1 MFRFTKLA
9 LALAAFAALG
19 LASAS
24 SASAAPLVFSDRTL
38 YGAQAAPTQTN
49 INFSSATANAGY
61 QTSLTFAGV
70 TFQYVGPTAGS
81 PNPGVGVVNGFANFG
96 TADNALGVN
105 TPALAAGT
113 QTLLITL
120 PTGTTSVG
128 FDFKGSDSTQVGA
141 LSPATYTVIVNY
153 TDGTNSG
160 PLAIANPS
168 FTTFG
173 FFGFVTTD
181 KLIQSISIATNSGGA
196 PLLDNV
202 TFGPAA
208 AVEPVPEPATMVLF
222 GTGLAGVASLAR
234 RRRTQSRKT
243 DEDPAVN

>member
-1 MFRFTKLA
+1 MFRFTKFA

-19 LASAS
+19 LASAARTNAAPFVFNTRTTYDAQAPS
-24 SASAAPLVFSDRTL
+24 PQSAVNFNSAA
-38 YGAQAAPTQTN
+38 
-49 INFSSATANAGY
+49 ANNGY
-61 QTSLTFAGV
+61 AMSLTFAGV
-70 TFQYVGPTAGS
+70 TFQYVGPVAGS
-81 PNPGVGVVNGFANFG
+81 PDPGVGVVNGAAFG
-96 TADNALGVN
+96 TVDNALGVN
-105 TPALAAGT
+105 TPNLDIGT

-128 FDFKGSDSTQVGA
+128 FDFKGSNSTQVGT
-141 LSPATYTVIVNY
+141 LSPATYTVVVNY

-173 FFGFVTTD
+173 FFGFLTTD
-181 KLIQSISIATNSGGA
+181 KIIESISIATNSGGA

-222 GTGLAGVASLAR
+222 GTGIAGVASLAR
-234 RRRTQSRKT
+234 RRRLRARKT
-243 DEDPAVN
+243 DEDAAVG

>member
-1 MFRFTKLA
+1 MFRFTKFA

-19 LASAS
+19 LASA
-24 SASAAPLVFSDRTL
+24 AATNAAPVVFNTRATYD
-38 YGAQAAPTQTN
+38 AQAPSPQTN
-49 INFSSATANAGY
+49 INFNSATANNGY

-81 PNPGVGVVNGFANFG
+81 PDPGVGVVNGAAFG
-96 TADNALGVN
+96 TLDNALGVN
-105 TPALAAGT
+105 TPNLAAGT

-128 FDFKGSDSTQVGA
+128 FDFKGSNSTQVGA
-141 LSPATYTVIVNY
+141 LSPASYTVVVNY

-168 FTTFG
+168 FNTFG
-173 FFGFVTTD
+173 FFGFADTERV
-181 KLIQSISIATNSGGA
+181 IQSISIATNSGGA

-222 GTGLAGVASLAR
+222 GTGLAGLASLAR
-234 RRRTQSRKT
+234 KRRVRARES
-243 DEDPAVN
+243 DEDVAAG

>member
-1 MFRFTKLA
+1 MFRFTKFA

-19 LASAS
+19 LASA
-24 SASAAPLVFSDRTL
+24 AATNAAPLVFSDRAVYTT
-38 YGAQAAPTQTN
+38 QAASPQTAIDFN
-49 INFSSATANAGY
+49 SATANNGY
-61 QTSLTFAGV
+61 QMSMTFAGV
-70 TFQYVGPTAGS
+70 TFQYVGPTVGS
-81 PNPGVGVVNGFANFG
+81 AEPGVGVVNGVNFG
-96 TADNALGVN
+96 TSNNALGVN
-105 TPALAAGT
+105 TPNLGAGT
-113 QTLLITL
+113 QTLLISL

-128 FDFKGSDSTQVGA
+128 FDFKGSNSTQVGISA
-141 LSPATYTVIVNY
+141 ASYTVVVNY

-160 PLAIANPS
+160 PIAIANPS

-181 KLIQSISIATNSGGA
+181 KVIQSISIATNNGGA

-208 AVEPVPEPATMVLF
+208 AVEPVPEPATLVLF

-234 RRRTQSRKT
+234 RRRLRARKI
-243 DEDPAVN
+243 DEDASAG

>member
-1 MFRFTKLA
+1 MFRFTKFA

-19 LASAS
+19 LAPA
-24 SASAAPLVFSDRTL
+24 AAANAAPLVFSTRATYDS
-38 YGAQAAPTQTN
+38 QAPTPQTAV
-49 INFSSATANAGY
+49 NFNSATANNGY
-61 QTSLTFAGV
+61 QMSLTFAGV
-70 TFQYVGPTAGS
+70 TFQYVGPVAGS
-81 PNPGVGVVNGFANFG
+81 PEPGVGVVNGAPFG

-105 TPALAAGT
+105 TPSLAAGT

-120 PTGTTSVG
+120 PAGTTSVG
-128 FDFKGSDSTQVGA
+128 FDFKGSNSTQVSA
-141 LSPATYTVIVNY
+141 ISPASYTVVVNY
-153 TDGTNSG
+153 ADGTNSG
-160 PLAIANPS
+160 PLAVLNPS
-168 FTTFG
+168 FTSFA
-173 FFGFVTTD
+173 FFGFMDTA

-234 RRRTQSRKT
+234 RRRPRARKIG
-243 DEDPAVN
+243 EDVAGG

>member
-1 MFRFTKLA
+1 MFRFTKFA

-19 LASAS
+19 LASAT
-24 SASAAPLVFSDRTL
+24 ATSAAPVVFSTRATYDS
-38 YGAQAAPTQTN
+38 QAPTPQTG
-49 INFSSATANAGY
+49 INFNSATANNGY
-61 QTSLTFAGV
+61 ATSMTFAGV

-81 PNPGVGVVNGFANFG
+81 PDPGVGVVSGPSFG

-105 TPALAAGT
+105 TPNLVAGT
-113 QTLLITL
+113 DTLLITL

-128 FDFKGSDSTQVGA
+128 FDFKGSNSSQVG
-141 LSPATYTVIVNY
+141 LSPATYTVVVNY

-173 FFGFVTTD
+173 FFGFLTTD
-181 KLIQSISIATNSGGA
+181 KIIQSISIATNSGGA

-234 RRRTQSRKT
+234 RRRPRARKT
-243 DEDPAVN
+243 DEDVAVG